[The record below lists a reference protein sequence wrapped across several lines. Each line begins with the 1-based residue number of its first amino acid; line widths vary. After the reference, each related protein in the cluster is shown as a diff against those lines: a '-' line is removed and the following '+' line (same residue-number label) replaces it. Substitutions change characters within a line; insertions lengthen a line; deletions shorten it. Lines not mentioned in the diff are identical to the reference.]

1 MLSIP
6 YFRIYIGG
14 YEYVY
19 KNQMEKFLQKTT
31 YNIQQEYRIVS
42 DVRNKASIFQN
53 SVTEVAKQL
62 FFVLLHY
69 VAFLFPDFKCQLL

>member
-14 YEYVY
+14 CEHIY
-19 KNQMEKFLQKTT
+19 KNQIERFLQKTT
-31 YNIQQEYRIVS
+31 YNIQQEHRIIS
-42 DVRNKASIFQN
+42 DVKNKASIFQD

-62 FFVLLHY
+62 FFFLYY